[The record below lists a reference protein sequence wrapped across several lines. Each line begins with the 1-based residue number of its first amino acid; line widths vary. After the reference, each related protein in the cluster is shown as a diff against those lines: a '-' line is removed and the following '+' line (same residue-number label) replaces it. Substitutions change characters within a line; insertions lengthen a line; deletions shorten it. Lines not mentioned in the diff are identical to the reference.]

1 MKTRLHN
8 LTHTGRSLSVVRRG
22 GIDGAWRFGW
32 LGRLIC
38 SRFFAELKSEVHPA
52 GVVAIH
58 ATKCPAM
65 RNRVALRVARKA

>member
-8 LTHTGRSLSVVRRG
+8 SNHPRRSLSVLLPG

-38 SRFFAELKSEVHPA
+38 SRFFAEVHPA

-65 RNRVALRVARKA
+65 RNRVALRDARKA